1 MEPRNKIN
9 GSSGNLQK
17 NQERKIDDQLKSGN

>member
-9 GSSGNLQK
+9 GSFGNLQK